1 MIKNNISRRRSK
13 LRVNKSTEGETI
25 EQKCERIES
34 NKEPITDGAPIIYTE
49 RGSGV
54 APEYD
59 IRTDRFEVAL
69 DAMDTVSKA
78 ETAKRKSYTEVKDK
92 DKDDKKSPGGE
103 PIQGTETQTS
113 TESK

>member
-1 MIKNNISRRRSK
+1 MIKINITRNKSK
-13 LRVNKSTEGETI
+13 LRVNKSVEGETI

-49 RGSGV
+49 RGAGV
-54 APEYD
+54 EPQYD

-78 ETAKRKSYTEVKDK
+78 ETAKRKSYTEKKEESPKDE
-92 DKDDKKSPGGE
+92 S
-103 PIQGTETQTS
+103 IQGTQPQAN
-113 TESK
+113 TEAK